1 MVSESLHGV
10 ITQRLLP
17 TVDGGRAA
25 ALEVLMVT
33 PAIANLIRDDK
44 LFQVRS
50 AMQTGRAQGM
60 RTLDDSLRDLVLAG
74 RVTAEEAR
82 KVAENPLAIPS
93 GAGAP
98 PQAPAPAAQRPAR
111 T

>member
-1 MVSESLHGV
+1 
-10 ITQRLLP
+10 
-17 TVDGGRAA
+17 
-25 ALEVLMVT
+25 
-33 PAIANLIRDDK
+33 
-44 LFQVRS
+44 
-50 AMQTGRAQGM
+50 MQTGRAQGM

-82 KVAENPLAIPS
+82 KVAENPLAMPS

-98 PQAPAPAAQRPAR
+98 VQATAPAAQRPAR